1 MFVNALNMALNSLW
15 SKVTFFFF
23 KKMDM
28 ADMLHEI
35 YREFNPL
42 GYAVCNK
49 VYLEWLIL
57 YFTGNTVTSA
67 L

>member
-1 MFVNALNMALNSLW
+1 
-15 SKVTFFFF
+15 
-23 KKMDM
+23 MDM